1 MVGKEFE
8 VLEICFFFL
17 VKFVRVGLGSD
28 VFILLG
34 DFFVLI
40 WYIGFKNF
48 LYLNMFVCVVVI

>member
-28 VFILLG
+28 VFI
-34 DFFVLI
+34 
-40 WYIGFKNF
+40 
-48 LYLNMFVCVVVI
+48 